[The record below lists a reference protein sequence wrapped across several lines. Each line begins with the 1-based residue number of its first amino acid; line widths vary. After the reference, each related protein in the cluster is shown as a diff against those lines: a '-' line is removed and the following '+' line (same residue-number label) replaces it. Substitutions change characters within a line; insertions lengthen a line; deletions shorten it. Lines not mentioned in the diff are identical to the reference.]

1 MKPTIPVWLR
11 GVIGALLM
19 SLCVILFVGIGYSQ
33 SAPNSG
39 EALAVPLLTVTPSIT
54 PTPTATATLSPCPA
68 AAQMRDASAAPNCTL
83 VPTSTPTGPAYT
95 IRGHVAEFPPCQGS
109 MRGVTVYLEPLGLT
123 TQTDL
128 LPGGDFSF
136 VNIPNGV
143 YTARVRGCNPFGCWV
158 DAPITVNGADAGA
171 SICMATFTP
180 TPTVTPLVTPTSTL
194 TPTPTV
200 APTFAVRVHVTL
212 PQTTIQLG
220 ATITAVVTIENRSIG
235 CQYPVYDLT
244 LSQQGSSVFQ
254 FNSPTVVGP
263 PVAAQSVFTLTAI
276 TPGVTTLHAVAYGE
290 RNCDGFWQWTYVEG
304 DSVPLTVTTTQTHI
318 VTTTADSGPG
328 SLRQLIADAAPG
340 DTIRFDKPL
349 SGQTITLSNQ
359 LWVTKPLTID
369 GSTLL
374 QPITLSGNN
383 QVRVLAV
390 APAAHVTLSH
400 LVVAAGRVVR
410 PFYLP
415 PIPSATPPVLTE
427 PAYDSGLGAGLF
439 NEGSLTMHGVAF
451 HHNRAGAT
459 SLYTQAAGDER
470 PLNQRQGAQAMTDPN
485 FPLPSG
491 SGGALRNNGVLT
503 ITYSTFQTNSA
514 FGGQGG
520 AIDNQGQMNVRNS
533 TFVDNLAERIG
544 DGYGGAIYNKAQALI
559 VNSTFSHNQTIAYLG
574 SGPHGGAIA
583 NEGSLWINNS
593 TFYGHRGGST
603 LSAAG
608 TVYLYN
614 SIIASSIDSVD
625 CEGTLTTNVN
635 TLIGDGSCG
644 ATLTGD
650 PKLGPLTNNG
660 GGIQT
665 HTLLPG
671 SPALDTGDSTTCSSI
686 DQRGLSRPQDGDGDG
701 VAQCDLGAVE
711 VSPIAPGD
719 GNGDNKIDAGDLTA
733 CVLEIFDDDGNFWL
747 NAPGGA
753 FPGTVGCDANR
764 DTVIDAGDLT
774 CTALLIFN
782 GPEACSA
789 QGLALTQQ
797 PAQLT
802 IRVAVPAGAAA
813 SRPAV
818 PVVLTSN
825 GQPIAAVT
833 FGLSLGDTFD
843 PTDNNGDGLP
853 DAVQFHGL
861 PDGVAVTTTWHGG
874 NLDVMIAD
882 LSAPFVTL
890 ADGTLLTVT
899 VDRVNAVGF
908 AETIPPS
915 LGNVIG
921 QSVPVQMSTAAITQ
935 IFLPVVR

>member
-1 MKPTIPVWLR
+1 MKPTIPLWLR
-11 GVIGALLM
+11 GVIAALLM
-19 SLCVILFVGIGYSQ
+19 SLCVILFIGIVYSQ
-33 SAPNSG
+33 SSPNPETAPAG
-39 EALAVPLLTVTPSIT
+39 PLLTPTPSV
-54 PTPTATATLSPCPA
+54 TPTATATLSPCPA
-68 AAQMRDASAAPNCTL
+68 TIRTSDALAAPNCTL
-83 VPTSTPTGPAYT
+83 VPTATPTGPLYT

-109 MRGVTVYLEPLGLT
+109 MHGGTVRLEPLGLT

-136 VNIPNGV
+136 TNIPNGV
-143 YTARVRGCNPFGCWV
+143 YTVRVPGCNPYGCWV
-158 DAPITVNGADAGA
+158 DAPVTVNGADAYA
-171 SICMATFTP
+171 SVCMATFTP
-180 TPTVTPLVTPTSTL
+180 TPTA

-200 APTFAVRVHVTL
+200 APTFEVKVHVTL
-212 PQTTIQLG
+212 PKTTMHVG
-220 ATITAVVTIENRSIG
+220 ETITALVTIDNRSVG

-244 LSQQGSSVFQ
+244 LAQQGSSVFQ

-263 PVAAQSVFTLTAI
+263 PVAAQTVFTLTAI
-276 TPGVTTLHAVAYGE
+276 TPGTTTLHAVAYGE

-304 DSVPLTVTTTQTHI
+304 DSAPLTVTTTQTHI

-340 DTIRFDKPL
+340 DTLRFDKLL

-359 LWVTKPLTID
+359 LWLTKTLTID

-374 QPITLSGNN
+374 QPITLSGNHR
-383 QVRVLAV
+383 VRVLAV
-390 APAAHVTLSH
+390 AAEVDVTLLH
-400 LVVAAGRVVR
+400 LVIADGGVLSLV
-410 PFYLP
+410 LP
-415 PIPSATPPVLTE
+415 TVMPSVTPTAIPGPSYNTGV
-427 PAYDSGLGAGLF
+427 GAGLRNDGHLTLRSVTF
-439 NEGSLTMHGVAF
+439 SNNHAGYIVTMLTDDSETHQTDAARILTSPHFSSPGGSSGAI
-451 HHNRAGAT
+451 HNT
-459 SLYTQAAGDER
+459 
-470 PLNQRQGAQAMTDPN
+470 
-485 FPLPSG
+485 
-491 SGGALRNNGVLT
+491 GVLT
-503 ITYSTFQTNSA
+503 ITDSTFQTNQA
-514 FGGQGG
+514 ANGYGG
-520 AIDNQGQMNVRNS
+520 AIGNYGQMSVRNS
-533 TFVDNLAERIG
+533 TFVDNEAMRMS
-544 DGYGGAIYNKAQALI
+544 DGYGGAIHNTALLTV
-559 VNSTFSHNQTIAYLG
+559 VNSTFSHNQTAAALG
-574 SGPHGGAIA
+574 DGSHGGAIS
-583 NEGSLWINNS
+583 NSGSLSIYNS
-593 TFYGHRGGST
+593 TFASNQGGST
-603 LSAAG
+603 LAARG

-614 SIIASSIDSVD
+614 SIIAGSVDSVD

-686 DQRGLSRPQDGDGDG
+686 DQRGLPRPQDGDGDG
-701 VAQCDLGAVE
+701 LAQCDLGAVE

-719 GNGDNKIDAGDLTA
+719 GNGDHQIDAGDLTA

-747 NAPGGA
+747 DAPGGA

-782 GPEACSA
+782 GPDACSA
-789 QGLALTQQ
+789 QGLTLTQQ

-802 IRVAVPAGAAA
+802 IGAAVPAGAAA

-833 FGLSLGDTFD
+833 FALTLGDTFD
-843 PTDNNGDGLP
+843 ATDNNGDGLP

-861 PDGVAVTTTWHGG
+861 PDGVAVTTTWHAG

-882 LSAPFVTL
+882 PSAPFVTL
-890 ADGTLLTVT
+890 ADGPLLTVI
-899 VDRVNAVGF
+899 VDRVSAVGF

-915 LGNVIG
+915 LGNVTG
-921 QSVPVQMSTAAITQ
+921 QSVPVQISTAAITQ
-935 IFLPVVR
+935 LFLPVVR